1 MNTPPVSTAKH
12 PRLAL
17 RPGAHRRVKS
27 GHPWVFSNEV
37 AFDQTVKALPA
48 GSVVTL
54 TDAGGAIL
62 GTAHFNPHTLIAARL
77 LSPQGDTP
85 IDGAFFA
92 GRLGSAMALRDRLF
106 PQPFYRLVHAEAD
119 GLPGLVIDRFND
131 ICVVQPN
138 TAGMQNSLDAI
149 VEGLAQTVKPRAVVM
164 RGDSSARALEGL
176 PEESKVIAG
185 AFEGAVPVEENGAR
199 FQADLLGG
207 QKTGWFFDQ
216 RDNRAF
222 MAGLSKGMTVVDC
235 YTHTG
240 GFAIEAAKAGA
251 KSVLAV
257 DRSEHALDLARKA
270 AADNGVADRVST
282 ERSDVYGFLE
292 NAVAKQQRWQV
303 VIADPPA
310 FVKSKKDLK
319 PGLQGYRKL
328 ARLCATVT
336 APGGILFMASCSHN
350 APVEEF
356 TAAVARGLEDAG
368 RHGRIIRSAGAAAD
382 HPVHPMLP
390 ESAYLKAVVLALD

>member
-1 MNTPPVSTAKH
+1 MK
-12 PRLAL
+12 
-17 RPGAHRRVKS
+17 
-27 GHPWVFSNEV
+27 
-37 AFDQTVKALPA
+37 
-48 GSVVTL
+48 
-54 TDAGGAIL
+54 
-62 GTAHFNPHTLIAARL
+62 
-77 LSPQGDTP
+77 
-85 IDGAFFA
+85 
-92 GRLGSAMALRDRLF
+92 LRDRLF
-106 PQPFYRLVHAEAD
+106 DKPFYRLIHAEAD

-138 TAGMQNSLDAI
+138 TAGMQTNLDAI
-149 VEGLAQTVKPRAVVM
+149 VEGLAHTVKPRAVVM
-164 RGDSSARALEGL
+164 RGDSSARTLEGL
-176 PEESKVIAG
+176 AEESKVVAG
-185 AFEGAVPVEENGAR
+185 TLEGAVPVEENGAR
-199 FQADLLGG
+199 FQADLIGG

-222 MAGLSKGMTVVDC
+222 MAGLSKGMTVVDM

-257 DRSEHALDLARKA
+257 DRSEHALDLAKKA
-270 AADNGVADRVST
+270 AADNGVGDRVST
-282 ERSDVYGFLE
+282 QRSDVYGFLE
-292 NAVAKQQRWQV
+292 DAVAKQQRWQV

-319 PGLQGYRKL
+319 AGLQGYRKL
-328 ARLCATVT
+328 ARLSATVT
-336 APGGILFMASCSHN
+336 APGGILFVASCSHN
-350 APVEEF
+350 ASVDEF

-368 RHGRIIRSAGAAAD
+368 RHGRIIRSSGAAAD